1 MNSARRPYLATGIA
15 LVSASAVIAAPAA
28 SAAPDALIRAAH
40 LTAGSSDLQSAVDA
54 LHDAA
59 QQISATNSA
68 YPFITPFD
76 LTRLPQYIQNTAMA
90 GLRLELNQVE
100 TDKGYDLNGGVFRYL
115 TNASAAEPQSFN
127 NDPNPD
133 TFYHFVTLG
142 DKTQTITIDPGPGT
156 KDVTFTP
163 MSGNGL
169 TQDFVSLRGYDLSEF
184 TPNAD
189 GTYTITLSAAEQPGN
204 WVDTSGAQTLITRD
218 TTGDWGLPHDTITYE
233 SHSPFA
239 MPVLSDSE
247 ISSTLSALATA
258 MVHDNGAPT
267 NYGVQHLQG
276 TLPDNSF
283 TQISST
289 LGQIAGGPILPGQLA
304 SFGHFALDP
313 DQALIVKVPNI
324 DAAYSAIQSN
334 DAWANNYPSVTAQ
347 GSLNVTNTFHDSDG
361 FTYYVI
367 SGQDPGVANWIDN
380 SGAPDGNILM
390 RWQGVTGSDATT
402 GVQTEVVNIADV
414 RNALPAD
421 MPTVTAAERAADLQ
435 LRLLENG
442 YSQHQL
448 LGPGW
453 ATAHL
458 ELDQIKDAIGTD
470 EFNQI
475 FGGQTDVPSVL
486 DRMTDAALMPNFG
499 ALAQDVAAD
508 PGGSLSAIVN
518 NLPLAIKD
526 VVMPMILAVLRMD
539 MLFAETGHAV
549 VGDISSGDLAHVLA
563 DLNTGS
569 QGLAALFDLTFTDP
583 ATSITAGF
591 LNARDDLAV
600 SLMHAGSYTL
610 SAGDFTSAW
619 DQLGQFG
626 QSAAEMLSAGAGYL
640 MSDLAP

>member
-1 MNSARRPYLATGIA
+1 MNSALRPYVTTGIA
-15 LVSASAVIAAPAA
+15 LLGAGVVIAAPVA
-28 SAAPDALIRAAH
+28 SSAPDALVRGVH
-40 LTAGSSDLQSAVDA
+40 LTAGSSELQSAVDA

-68 YPFITPFD
+68 YPFVTPFD

-90 GLRLELNQVE
+90 GLRLELNQIE
-100 TDKGYDLNGGVFRYL
+100 TDKGYELNGGVFRYV
-115 TNASAAEPQSFN
+115 TNAGAAEPQSFN

-142 DKTQTITIDPGPGT
+142 DQTQTVTIDPGPGT

-169 TQDFVSLRGYDLSEF
+169 TQDFVSLRGYDLSQF

-189 GTYTITLSAAEQPGN
+189 GTYTITLSPTEQPGN

-218 TTGDWGLPHDTITYE
+218 TIGDWGLLHDNITYE
-233 SHSPFA
+233 SQSPFI
-239 MPVLSDSE
+239 MPVLSDSQ
-247 ISSTLSALATA
+247 ISSTLGALATA

-267 NYGVQHLQG
+267 NYGIQHLQD

-283 TQISST
+283 TPISAT

-304 SFGHFALDP
+304 SFGHFALGA

-324 DAAYSAIQSN
+324 DAPYSAIQSN
-334 DAWANNYPSVTAQ
+334 DAWANNYSSVTAQ
-347 GSLNVTNTFHDSDG
+347 GSLNVTNTFHDADG

-390 RWQGVTGSDATT
+390 RWQGVTGSGPTA

-421 MPTVTAAERAADLQ
+421 MPTVSAAERAADLQ
-435 LRLLENG
+435 LRLFENG

-458 ELDQIKDAIGTD
+458 ELDQIKNAIGAD

-486 DRMTDAALMPNFG
+486 DRMTDPTLVPDMSTLGHAVF
-499 ALAQDVAAD
+499 AD
-508 PGGSLSAIVN
+508 PLGSLSALIN
-518 NLPLAIKD
+518 NLPLAVKD
-526 VVMPMILAVLRMD
+526 IEMPMV
-539 MLFAETGHAV
+539 
-549 VGDISSGDLAHVLA
+549 
-563 DLNTGS
+563 
-569 QGLAALFDLTFTDP
+569 LAALRLDLALGSGGHALGLDTLFNDIFTDP
-583 ATSITAGF
+583 ASSITAGI
-591 LNARDDLAV
+591 LNARDDLSVAI
-600 SLMHAGSYTL
+600 MHADSYTL
-610 SAGDFTSAW
+610 SASDFTSAW
-619 DQLGQFG
+619 DQLAQSG
-626 QSAAEMLSAGAGYL
+626 QSVSEMLSAGFSYL
-640 MSDLAP
+640 LGDLAP